1 MSEPIIGNEPNN
13 RKKQKRIPIEGILNK
28 LSKMK
33 FKTALILLGV
43 LTAII
48 IFWQIYFSLISFSIY
63 NIGLRAFIIILLLLW
78 SIPFV
83 GFFIRNRKNGY
94 TKKEAFNKV
103 HWGWKIPAGIAA
115 VLIVICICLAIFTT
129 PMFMAKSYN
138 TMINVQTKSGTVE
151 EPFKEFTEEVDDFY
165 DGEMK
170 VAIIDKYFA
179 AKLGEKVLGASS
191 GGYASQ
197 FEINDYT
204 LIYYKDSLYWV
215 GALEPKGFFQWTSS
229 SKTGTPGYVMVDA
242 TQTDSNARAE
252 LVTTHNLKFTP
263 GAYLWHDAE
272 RQMYFS
278 NMGALRENE
287 LGFELDD
294 DGIPYYTQVIYKKKF
309 GITSGDEA
317 TGLLIMNAT
326 TGECKSYPID
336 KVPEW
341 VDNVQSHDMILKQ
354 LDYWGEYSHGYFN
367 TWFAKEEVNNTTDGY
382 NYVYNNGRFY
392 ITTGITAKSED
403 SAIIGMVLSDLRS
416 KETTMYNMVGATEQA
431 ARKSAQGIQEVAAA
445 GYYASFP
452 TLINFHGV
460 PTFYMALKDDAG
472 NIKMYAYVNVQD
484 FTTKLAA
491 ASTPEEAKNKYY
503 QMIKGDLIDKP
514 VVPSGEEKEG
524 TFIRELQLDGT
535 TSIMIQ
541 VEDKIY
547 YVSAK
552 ITGSDKWLMADMNK
566 GDIVKVKIN
575 NGKVTEVVSVTPK
588 S

>member
-1 MSEPIIGNEPNN
+1 M
-13 RKKQKRIPIEGILNK
+13 
-28 LSKMK
+28 
-33 FKTALILLGV
+33 
-43 LTAII
+43 
-48 IFWQIYFSLISFSIY
+48 
-63 NIGLRAFIIILLLLW
+63 
-78 SIPFV
+78 
-83 GFFIRNRKNGY
+83 
-94 TKKEAFNKV
+94 
-103 HWGWKIPAGIAA
+103 
-115 VLIVICICLAIFTT
+115 
-129 PMFMAKSYN
+129 
-138 TMINVQTKSGTVE
+138 
-151 EPFKEFTEEVDDFY
+151 
-165 DGEMK
+165 
-170 VAIIDKYFA
+170 
-179 AKLGEKVLGASS
+179 
-191 GGYASQ
+191 
-197 FEINDYT
+197 
-204 LIYYKDSLYWV
+204 
-215 GALEPKGFFQWTSS
+215 
-229 SKTGTPGYVMVDA
+229 
-242 TQTDSNARAE
+242 
-252 LVTTHNLKFTP
+252 
-263 GAYLWHDAE
+263 
-272 RQMYFS
+272 
-278 NMGALRENE
+278 
-287 LGFELDD
+287 
-294 DGIPYYTQVIYKKKF
+294 
-309 GITSGDEA
+309 
-317 TGLLIMNAT
+317 LIMNAT

-503 QMIKGDLIDKP
+503 QMIKGDVIDKP